1 MKKPMK
7 LNSIILIFAQ
17 SLLLFISIPN
27 CKLNLN
33 NPADPFSKSFLETFL
48 LNAYF
53 DSFCDPNVRGNIRLG
68 SGTKMII
75 PMSIKTL
82 RSGKTVVTA
91 ITEEPLVWN
100 GSANG
105 IHSNHQN
112 STLNAVTFV
121 IDRHFS
127 KILWL
132 DYLGEMSYG
141 IQDWPHDPLVSVDE
155 FSNGD
160 LGFFV
165 LVNGTG
171 RSNTI
176 NDKVNNVSY
185 YLGRYNQDTG
195 AIVWQGYANKD
206 NTRISISGYGLKIN
220 DRDEMVLRFT
230 SNAGATPSSDTVG
243 LSFPSLPTPQTASN
257 GSVTNQTEVG
267 IAIIRGDGVGKIQ
280 SFFPNPGNPT
290 ETVDHFVIGDKIYL
304 FGNTSSNFVSTSGHP
319 FVNELRSFIGI
330 ANQNLT
336 WDSVGYFG
344 TSASTSQTFIQ
355 YVTFGNGRFF
365 MLGKSTNPFSNAG
378 TLYPFEGLGLNR
390 NYFLA
395 SSTINS
401 TTPNWFQFLGS
412 NTVDVPEIYPNA
424 FAYRSTT
431 DEFLGELL
439 ANDNGSQ
446 FTGIP
451 SDFVS
456 GSIQNPLGQ
465 VRAKLV
471 PQSGLF
477 KTLEYFNGSEAGGN
491 NVTTLTNQTEICRGR
506 MVKTKFLSPTFSS
519 VTSIRS
525 IEVSTRPASEE
536 P

>member
-1 MKKPMK
+1 M
-7 LNSIILIFAQ
+7 
-17 SLLLFISIPN
+17 ISVGN

-53 DSFCDPNVRGNIRLG
+53 DSFCDPNVRGSIRLG

-100 GSANG
+100 GTADG

-112 STLNAVTFV
+112 STFNAVTFV

-141 IQDWPHDPLVSVDE
+141 IEDWPHDPIVSVDE

-165 LVNGTG
+165 LVNGPG

-176 NDKVNNVSY
+176 NAKVNNVSY

-206 NTRISISGYGLKIN
+206 NTRIALSSYGLKIN
-220 DRDEMVLRFT
+220 ERDEMVLRFT
-230 SNAGATPSSDTVG
+230 STSGATPTPDTVG
-243 LSFPSLPTPQTASN
+243 LSFPSLQSPQTATN
-257 GSVTNQTEVG
+257 GSISNQTEVG
-267 IAIIRGDGVGKIQ
+267 IAIVSGDGVGKIQ
-280 SFFPNPGNPT
+280 SYFPNSGTVT
-290 ETVDHFVIGDKIYL
+290 ETVDHFVIGDKIYI
-304 FGNTSSNFVSTSGHP
+304 FGNTNFNFVSTSGHP
-319 FVNELRSFIGI
+319 FVNEKRSFIGI

-344 TSASTSQTFIQ
+344 TSASTSETNIEF
-355 YVTFGNGRFF
+355 VTYGNGKF
-365 MLGKSTNPFSNAG
+365 LLIGKSTNAFSNAG
-378 TLYPFEGLGLNR
+378 TLYPFQGSGLNR
-390 NYFLA
+390 NYFFT
-395 SSTINS
+395 SSILNS
-401 TTPNWFQFLGS
+401 TTPNWYQFLGS
-412 NTVDVPEIYPNA
+412 TTVQVPEKYPNA
-424 FAYRSTT
+424 FTYRSTT

-439 ANDNGSQ
+439 ANDDGSL

-451 SDFVS
+451 SDLVT
-456 GSIQNPLGQ
+456 GSIQNPFGQ

-471 PQSGLF
+471 PQSGQF

-491 NVTTLTNQTEICRGR
+491 NVTTLTNQTEICQGR
-506 MVKTKFLSPTFSS
+506 MVKTKFLSPNTSS
-519 VTSIRS
+519 VTSIRT